1 MTLVNKAAGYVY
13 RAEGH
18 IYLLDPEVTISLTKV
33 WLVGAGIFSMQLEYL
48 GYWDRYNMPYE
59 LIKALTAWYKK
70 ERSDEI
76 TKRRTAMLRKEH
88 KPR

>member
-18 IYLLDPEVTISLTKV
+18 VYLLDPEVTISLHKL
-33 WLVGAGIFSMQLEYL
+33 WLVGAGIFTMQLEYL
-48 GYWDRYNMPYE
+48 GYWDRYNMPVE
-59 LIKALTAWYKK
+59 LIHGLTAWYKK

-76 TKRRTAMLRKEH
+76 TKRRTAMLRKE
-88 KPR
+88 PRPR